1 MSRIGKQPI
10 KLPSGVKVNLR
21 GSEVEVSGA
30 KGELKRELPARVK
43 VEVVDGQ
50 VLVKPGD
57 GSREARAFHG
67 LTRTLICNMIVGV
80 TEGYTRVLELSGV
93 GYRADVKS
101 DTLHLSLGYSHPIE
115 FKLPKGIQVSVDK
128 QNRIT
133 LTGIDKE
140 LLGLTAAKIRDF
152 RRCEPYKGKGIRYAE
167 EVVRRKVGKAGVK

>member
-10 KLPSGVKVNLR
+10 PLPSGVKLSLR
-21 GSEVEVSGA
+21 GSVVEVSGT
-30 KGELKRELPARVK
+30 KGVLERKLPPRVK

-50 VLVKPGD
+50 VLVSPA
-57 GSREARAFHG
+57 GSGREARAFHG
-67 LTRTLICNMIVGV
+67 LTRTLINNMVVGV
-80 TEGYTRVLELSGV
+80 TDGYTRVLEISGV

-115 FKLPKGIQVSVDK
+115 FKLPKGIQASVDK